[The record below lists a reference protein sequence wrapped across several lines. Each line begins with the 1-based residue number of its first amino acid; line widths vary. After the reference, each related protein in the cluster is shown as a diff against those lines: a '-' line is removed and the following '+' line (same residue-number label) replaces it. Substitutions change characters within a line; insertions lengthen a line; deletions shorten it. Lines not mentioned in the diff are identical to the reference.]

1 MLRRTNI
8 VKFVALLHIYTT
20 SIMQALSQ
28 RAQEMGLPMTI
39 EMAKKARE
47 LSATGK
53 QVISLS
59 LGEPDFDTP
68 DFIKAAA
75 VEAMEQNYTHYMPV
89 PGFSDLQ
96 ASIVKKFKRDNGL
109 NYNPSQIVVSTGAK
123 QSLLNVFLTLVNPGD
138 EVIIPAPYWVSYMDQ
153 AKYCGGKVKILP
165 TTMESGFKITA
176 AQLEEVI
183 TPKSKVLIFSSPNNP
198 CGAIYSKEDLAAI
211 AAVVAKHPSLYIISD
226 EIYELLNYG
235 EVKHISIASFPEV
248 YDQTITVN
256 GLSKGFAM
264 TGWRVGYIGAPEW
277 IAKACTKFQS
287 NFTSGTN
294 SVAQRACIAAV
305 EADPSTVHYMVDK
318 FAERR
323 TKMVDWMN
331 DIPGFELDTP
341 PGAFYVFPRVSGILG
356 KKFNGKVID
365 TSLDLSMYLLEEALV
380 STVPGDAFG
389 LPGYIRFSYAAAEA
403 DLAEAVRRVKAAV
416 AKLED

>member
-1 MLRRTNI
+1 M
-8 VKFVALLHIYTT
+8 KG
-20 SIMQALSQ
+20 LSL

-53 QVISLS
+53 HVISLS

-75 VEAMEQNYTHYMPV
+75 NEAMEQNFTHYMPV
-89 PGFSDLQ
+89 PGFTDLRE
-96 ASIVKKFKRDNGL
+96 SIAAKFKRDNGL
-109 NYNPSQIVVSTGAK
+109 EYSANQIVVSTGAK
-123 QSLLNVFLTLVNPGD
+123 QSLLNVFLTLVNPGE

-153 AKYCGGKVKILP
+153 AKYCGAETRILQ
-165 TTMESGFKITA
+165 TSKESGFKITA
-176 AQLEEVI
+176 EQLESAI
-183 TPKSKVLIFSSPNNP
+183 TEKSKVLIFSSPNNP
-198 CGAIYSKEDLAAI
+198 CGAIYSQEELAAI
-211 AAVVAKHPSLYIISD
+211 ARVVARHPNLYVISD

-235 EVKHISIASFPEV
+235 EIEHVSIASFPEV
-248 YDQTITVN
+248 YEQVITVN

-294 SVAQRACIAAV
+294 SVAQRACKAAL
-305 EADPSTVHYMVDK
+305 EADPATVKYIVDT
-318 FAERR
+318 FASRR
-323 TKMVDWMN
+323 EKMVGWMN

-341 PGAFYVFPRVSGILG
+341 PGAFYVFPRVSSLLG
-356 KKFNGKVID
+356 KKFNGKTIA
-365 TSLDLSMYLLEEALV
+365 TALDLSMYLLEEGLV

-389 LPGYIRFSYAAAEA
+389 LPGYIRFSYAASEE
-403 DLAEAVRRVKAAV
+403 DLKEAVSRVEIAV
-416 AKLED
+416 SKLED

>member
-1 MLRRTNI
+1 ME
-8 VKFVALLHIYTT
+8 
-20 SIMQALSQ
+20 SLSK

-53 QVISLS
+53 NVISLS

-68 DFIKAAA
+68 DFIKEAAGQ
-75 VEAMEQNYTHYMPV
+75 AMEENYTHYMPV
-89 PGFSDLQ
+89 PGFLDVRE
-96 ASIVKKFKRDNGL
+96 SIAAKFKRDNGID
-109 NYNPSQIVVSTGAK
+109 YTADQIVISTGAK
-123 QSLLNVFLTLVNPGD
+123 QSLLNIFLALVNPGE

-153 AKYCGGKVKILP
+153 AKYCGADVKVLP
-165 TTMESGFKITA
+165 TTMEGGFKITA
-176 AQLEEVI
+176 DQLEEAI

-211 AAVVAKHPSLYIISD
+211 AAVVAKHPNLYIISD

-235 EVKHISIASFPEV
+235 EVKHVSIASFPEV
-248 YDQTITVN
+248 YNQTITVN

-264 TGWRVGYIGAPEW
+264 TGWRVGYIGAPAW

-294 SVAQRACIAAV
+294 SIAQRACKTALEV
-305 EADPSTVHYMVDK
+305 DPSSVDYMIKK
-318 FAERR
+318 FASRR
-323 TKMVDWMN
+323 EKMVGW
-331 DIPGFELDTP
+331 IKEVPGFELETP
-341 PGAFYVFPRVSGILG
+341 PGAFYVFPRITSLFG
-356 KKFNGKVID
+356 KKFNGRVLKN
-365 TSLDLSMYLLEEALV
+365 SLDVSMYLLEEGLV

-389 LPGYIRFSYAAAEA
+389 LPGYIRFSYAAAETE
-403 DLAEAVRRVKAAV
+403 LEEAVKRVKVAV
-416 AKLED
+416 SNLED